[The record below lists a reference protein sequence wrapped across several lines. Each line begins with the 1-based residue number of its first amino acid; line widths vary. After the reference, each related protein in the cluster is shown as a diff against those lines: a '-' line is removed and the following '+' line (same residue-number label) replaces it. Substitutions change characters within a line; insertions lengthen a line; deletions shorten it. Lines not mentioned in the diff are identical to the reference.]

1 MIRINKNESPIP
13 ALDDATLKNIIANSN
28 FNFYPDE
35 EYDAFIKSYADYYQ
49 LSPNQ
54 VSAANGSDEWIQ
66 KCMIALPDGPVL
78 TLNPDFFM
86 YTAYAHQINRPIH
99 YVDAEDDYTFSL
111 DKIKQSIQK
120 LKPAFFIMSV
130 PHNPSGIQYP
140 KAFLEEIA
148 NEMKAIGGYFII
160 DEAYLDFGDA
170 YDIEL
175 QDHIIQMRTLSKA
188 FAIAGLRVGIV
199 ISTEKTIQTL
209 NRIAH
214 PYPLN
219 TLTLNI
225 ATEIFSN
232 KELVHS
238 LLTQQRQ
245 LSIQL
250 RNTFE
255 QHVSDVIHVIP
266 SKTNFVLTYGD
277 LAESLGQYIY
287 DHDYLPRFYDEPNMQ
302 QTVRYSIAT
311 ESELN
316 ELEKIV
322 KEWRQE
328 YDLSKRKIN

>member
-140 KAFLEEIA
+140 KAFLEEILGIISWKNSLTETIKPVAVVKHA
-148 NEMKAIGGYFII
+148 NATII
-160 DEAYLDFGDA
+160 P
-170 YDIEL
+170 I
-175 QDHIIQMRTLSKA
+175 K
-188 FAIAGLRVGIV
+188 
-199 ISTEKTIQTL
+199 
-209 NRIAH
+209 
-214 PYPLN
+214 
-219 TLTLNI
+219 
-225 ATEIFSN
+225 
-232 KELVHS
+232 
-238 LLTQQRQ
+238 
-245 LSIQL
+245 
-250 RNTFE
+250 
-255 QHVSDVIHVIP
+255 
-266 SKTNFVLTYGD
+266 
-277 LAESLGQYIY
+277 
-287 DHDYLPRFYDEPNMQ
+287 YLPNSPNANCAA
-302 QTVRYSIAT
+302 VVKRYVPIF
-311 ESELN
+311 
-316 ELEKIV
+316 
-322 KEWRQE
+322 
-328 YDLSKRKIN
+328 

>member
-13 ALDDATLKNIIANSN
+13 ALDNTTLKNIITNAN

-35 EYDAFIKSYADYYQ
+35 EYDAFIKAYANYYQ

-54 VSAANGSDEWIQ
+54 VAAANGSDEWIQ

-111 DKIKQSIQK
+111 DKIKNTIQEI
-120 LKPAFFIMSV
+120 KPAFFIMSV

-140 KAFLEEIA
+140 KSFLEEIA
-148 NEMKAIGGYFII
+148 TEMKAIGGYFII
-160 DEAYLDFGDA
+160 DEAYLDFGDS
-170 YDIEL
+170 YDIDM
-175 QDHIIQMRTLSKA
+175 QNHIIQMRTLSKA
-188 FAIAGLRVGIV
+188 FAIAGLRVGIA
-199 ISTEKTIQTL
+199 ISTEKTMQTL

-219 TLTLNI
+219 TLTLKI

-232 KELVHS
+232 SAFVDS
-238 LLTQQRQ
+238 LLSQQRQ
-245 LSIQL
+245 LSNQL
-250 RNTFE
+250 RNIFKE
-255 QHVSDVIHVIP
+255 HVSDIIHVIP

-277 LAESLGQYIY
+277 LAKELGNYIY
-287 DHDYLPRFYDEPNMQ
+287 DNGYLPRFYDEPNMQ

-316 ELEKIV
+316 NLEKIV
-322 KEWRQE
+322 KRWRQE
-328 YDLSKRKIN
+328 YDLSKRKNN